1 MKDLNNRICKSM
13 MTVFLLAALL
23 PGCVSKDAE
32 QAGSRTMENPEKQI
46 DWMTDIEMGI
56 QKAKETGKPL
66 MIEFM
71 AEWCGPCK
79 KMDDSTFTNPDV
91 VKKSDSFISVRI
103 DVDKQSEVAN
113 AYQSNAG
120 KYGGIGIPN
129 VLFLS
134 PDKNILKHPVGYR
147 PPGQFIAIMD
157 SVLAVIEE

>member
-1 MKDLNNRICKSM
+1 MKKFSNCISKSM
-13 MTVFLLAALL
+13 ITVFLLMVLL
-23 PGCVSKDAE
+23 SGCVSKDTE
-32 QAGSRTMENPEKQI
+32 QAGKQTAESLEQRI
-46 DWMTDIEMGI
+46 DWLTDIEMGI

-157 SVLAVIEE
+157 SALAVIKE